1 MQIAIEDIKIRRRV
15 RVNLDNVE
23 ELMES
28 IRHYGLLNPITV
40 NAKYELIAGRRR
52 LEAAKRLGWRSISA
66 TVLDDTDRISELEL
80 EIEENTQRND
90 FTEAELLAAYTRLEK
105 MRNPNVFV
113 RIWRA
118 IVAFFK
124 SLFSPK
130 I

>member
-1 MQIAIEDIKIRRRV
+1 MQIAIEDIKIRKRV
-15 RVNLDNVE
+15 RVNLDNVD

-28 IRHYGLLNPITV
+28 IRHYGLLNPVTV

-90 FTEAELLAAYTRLEK
+90 FTEAELLSAYTRLEK
-105 MRNPNVFV
+105 MRNPNIFV

-124 SLFSPK
+124 SLFAPRV
-130 I
+130 

>member
-1 MQIAIEDIKIRRRV
+1 MQIAIEDIKIRKRV
-15 RVNLDNVE
+15 RVNLDNID

-90 FTEAELLAAYTRLEK
+90 FSEAELLAAYTRLEK
-105 MRNPNVFV
+105 LRNPNIFI

-118 IVAFFK
+118 IVSFFK
-124 SLFSPK
+124 SLFSPR

>member
-1 MQIAIEDIKIRRRV
+1 MQIAIEDIKIRKRV
-15 RVNLDNVE
+15 RVNLDNID

-90 FTEAELLAAYTRLEK
+90 FSEAELLAAYTRLEK
-105 MRNPNVFV
+105 LRNPNIFI

-118 IVAFFK
+118 IVSFFK
-124 SLFSPK
+124 SLFAPR